1 VTRLLMVMSELG
13 ERMPKGADKYPRHE
27 GLEIFCLVMVAAC
40 LITAAITLFSQGHSN
55 RR

>member
-1 VTRLLMVMSELG
+1 MTRLLMVMAELG

-27 GLEIFCLVMVAAC
+27 GLEIFCLAMVAAC
-40 LITAAITLFSQGHSN
+40 LVAAVFCMLSEGHSN

>member
-1 VTRLLMVMSELG
+1 MTALLTLAAEQAAKR
-13 ERMPKGADKYPRHE
+13 EYPRHE
-27 GLEIFCLVMVAAC
+27 GLEVACLVMVAVC